1 MLDIKN
7 GVSLLPYNTLKM
19 NVKAN
24 EFVEIS
30 SVEDLRHLSSQKGF
44 PERKK
49 LILSAGS
56 NVLFSGDFDGLIM
69 HNEIF
74 GISVVSEES
83 DQVILKVNGGESW
96 TDLVEYT
103 IGQGWGGLENLTLI
117 PGKVGAAP
125 IQNIGAYGVEVK
137 DLIVSVEAFDFTT
150 AQQVVFSADQCQ
162 FGYRSSIF
170 KTTAAGR
177 YFITAVV
184 FRLSKFPLFN
194 LTYGPL
200 KQAFEGKISVT
211 IRDVSAEVAR
221 IRRSKL
227 PDPDEIPNVG
237 SFFKNPVVDASLADK
252 IREGFPQVPVYPQV
266 GGQLKL
272 AAGWLIEQCGWKG
285 YRIGEVGVH
294 EKQALVLVN
303 YGQATGAEILDLAT
317 KIQDSVFDRFGVILE
332 PEVNIY

>member
-1 MLDIKN
+1 MIDIKN
-7 GVSLLPYNTLKM
+7 GISLLPYNTLKM

-30 SVEDLRHLSSQKGF
+30 SVEDLRQLSSQKGF

-49 LILSAGS
+49 LVLSAGS
-56 NVLFSGDFDGLIM
+56 NVLFSDDFDGLIM
-69 HNEIF
+69 HNAIF
-74 GISVVSEES
+74 GISVVSEER

-96 TDLVEYT
+96 PDLVEYT

-137 DLIVSVEAFDFTT
+137 DVIVSVEAFDFIIGK
-150 AQQVVFSADQCQ
+150 QVLFSADQCQ

-184 FRLSKFPLFN
+184 FRLSKFPRLN

-200 KQAFEGKISVT
+200 RQAFEGKTSVS
-211 IRDVSAEVAR
+211 IQEVSAEVAH

-227 PDPDEIPNVG
+227 PDPEVIPNAG
-237 SFFKNPVVDASLADK
+237 SFFKNPIVDRTLVDK
-252 IREGFPQVPVYPQV
+252 IKVNFPDLPLYQQNEAQV
-266 GGQLKL
+266 KL

-285 YRIGEVGVH
+285 YRMGEVGVH

-317 KIQDSVFDRFGVILE
+317 EIQDSVLDRFGVILE

>member
-1 MLDIKN
+1 MLDIKK

-19 NVKAN
+19 NVKA
-24 EFVEIS
+24 EMFVEIS
-30 SVEDLRHLSSQKGF
+30 SIEDLKNLSSQTGF

-69 HNEIF
+69 HNGIF

-83 DQVILKVNGGESW
+83 DHVILKVNGGESW
-96 TDLVEYT
+96 PNLVEYT
-103 IGQGWGGLENLTLI
+103 VEQGWGGLENLTLI

-137 DLIVSVEAFDFTT
+137 DVIVSVEAFDFTT
-150 AQQVVFSADQCQ
+150 GQQVVFSNDQCQ

-184 FRLSKFPLFN
+184 FRLSKFPILN
-194 LTYGPL
+194 LSYGPL
-200 KQAFEGKISVT
+200 KQAFEGKSSVS
-211 IRDVSAEVAR
+211 IQDVSAEVAR
-221 IRRSKL
+221 IRQSKL
-227 PDPDEIPNVG
+227 PDPEMIPNVG
-237 SFFKNPVVDASLADK
+237 SFFKNPMVDQTLADK
-252 IREGFPQVPVYPQV
+252 IAMDFPGLPVYPQNESHV
-266 GGQLKL
+266 KL

-285 YRIGEVGVH
+285 YRMGEVGVH

-303 YGQATGAEILDLAT
+303 YGHGTGAEILNLAS
-317 KIQDSVFDRFGVILE
+317 KIQDNVFEKFGVILE

>member
-117 PGKVGAAP
+117 PGKL
-125 IQNIGAYGVEVK
+125 E
-137 DLIVSVEAFDFTT
+137 
-150 AQQVVFSADQCQ
+150 
-162 FGYRSSIF
+162 
-170 KTTAAGR
+170 
-177 YFITAVV
+177 
-184 FRLSKFPLFN
+184 RLPS
-194 LTYGPL
+194 
-200 KQAFEGKISVT
+200 
-211 IRDVSAEVAR
+211 R
-221 IRRSKL
+221 I
-227 PDPDEIPNVG
+227 
-237 SFFKNPVVDASLADK
+237 
-252 IREGFPQVPVYPQV
+252 
-266 GGQLKL
+266 
-272 AAGWLIEQCGWKG
+272 
-285 YRIGEVGVH
+285 
-294 EKQALVLVN
+294 LVL
-303 YGQATGAEILDLAT
+303 TGL
-317 KIQDSVFDRFGVILE
+317 R
-332 PEVNIY
+332 

>member
-30 SVEDLRHLSSQKGF
+30 SVEDLRQLSSQKGF

-49 LILSAGS
+49 LVLSAGS

-74 GISVVSEES
+74 GIMVVSEKS

-96 TDLVEYT
+96 ANLIEYT

-137 DLIVSVEAFDFTT
+137 DVIVSVEAFDLSTGT
-150 AQQVVFSADQCQ
+150 QVVFSADQCQ

-184 FRLSKFPLFN
+184 FRLSKFPRLN

-200 KQAFEGKISVT
+200 KQAFEGRISVS
-211 IRDVSAEVAR
+211 IREVSAEVAR

-227 PDPDEIPNVG
+227 PDPEVIPNAG
-237 SFFKNPVVDASLADK
+237 SFFKNPIVDRTLVDK
-252 IREGFPQVPVYPQV
+252 IKVNFPGLPVYQQNEAHV
-266 GGQLKL
+266 KL

-285 YRIGEVGVH
+285 YRMGEVGVH
-294 EKQALVLVN
+294 ENQALVLVN

-317 KIQDSVFDRFGVILE
+317 KIQDSVLDRFGVILE